1 MGPVVATAVKSPTHR
16 AAAKPAPVKID
27 TPTAWAVL
35 VLVEMNK
42 QLRASGKAPIP
53 ITVQN
58 VETILRPISG
68 EGTVGQQGGFLRDNN
83 PWNVGTYC
91 GAHGPSYG
99 AIKTIAPYG
108 VDQRCVAAGAVPPY
122 VYLNIFAT
130 PEAGA
135 KGTAAYLLQFSNYG
149 AMRLNAPASNVLQGT
164 TYTGEAGFAPAANP
178 TQAQVTSLATRLGSA
193 SIPVP
198 LAAPA
203 NATLTATQ
211 AKNARQ
217 WFQQLAP
224 EYKAA
229 TGKTLAIP
237 SLMTLEGQTT
247 DQVVA
252 EIQAVFRPI
261 QAGTTNAVP
270 SRTLILATIG
280 NPGSAA
286 GAATP
291 ESDNPVSALSAA
303 VSALVSAFSGAASWV
318 AELTKLLGELTSAA
332 FWKRVGVFA
341 LGGALVIGGIV
352 VFLQSTKPV
361 QAAEGA
367 VAHA

>member
-108 VDQRCVAAGAVPPY
+108 PDARCGGQA

-164 TYTGEAGFAPAANP
+164 SYTGEAGATPAANP
-178 TQAQVTSLATRLGSA
+178 TQAQVTSLATRLGDAGAA
-193 SIPVP
+193 SGIESEDEE
-198 LAAPA
+198 A

-237 SLMTLEGQTT
+237 SLTTLEGQTT

-252 EIQAVFRPI
+252 EIWPSSDRSKPALPTTSLPGHRSSPPSATLPRP
-261 QAGTTNAVP
+261 
-270 SRTLILATIG
+270 
-280 NPGSAA
+280 
-286 GAATP
+286 
-291 ESDNPVSALSAA
+291 PVRPPRRAITRS
-303 VSALVSAFSGAASWV
+303 V
-318 AELTKLLGELTSAA
+318 
-332 FWKRVGVFA
+332 
-341 LGGALVIGGIV
+341 
-352 VFLQSTKPV
+352 
-361 QAAEGA
+361 
-367 VAHA
+367 H